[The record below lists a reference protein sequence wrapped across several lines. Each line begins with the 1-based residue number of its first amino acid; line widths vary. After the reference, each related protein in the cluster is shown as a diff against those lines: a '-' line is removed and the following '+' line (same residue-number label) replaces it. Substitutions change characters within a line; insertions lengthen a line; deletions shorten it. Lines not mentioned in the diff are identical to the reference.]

1 MQFKRS
7 KGNFRETDRV
17 VRFKLIKSG
26 KNWLRASTAALGLFR
41 VVRGQVEETIIANV
55 QQDQIEN
62 QKHNQAFLK
71 GLITV
76 GTVFGGAVLA
86 TTAKAE
92 DATSLAPTV
101 SETKEETLAE
111 VDSVV
116 LGNTSTQSSESSSVS
131 GSTSLSTSVSVSTSI
146 SESASLSLSE
156 VGSTAL
162 STALSESAQALESEA
177 GIEEPTSLEE
187 AVVLEQNTSEAE
199 LLQEIAGN
207 YASKMTDNDAD
218 QLSKRSLTKCRPK

>member
-1 MQFKRS
+1 M
-7 KGNFRETDRV
+7 
-17 VRFKLIKSG
+17 
-26 KNWLRASTAALGLFR
+26 
-41 VVRGQVEETIIANV
+41 VRGQVEETIIANV
-55 QQDQIEN
+55 QQDQIES

-116 LGNTSTQSSESSSVS
+116 LAKTSSQPSESISVS
-131 GSTSLSTSVSVSTSI
+131 ESTSFLHLRVRLLRSVNPP
-146 SESASLSLSE
+146 LC
-156 VGSTAL
+156 
-162 STALSESAQALESEA
+162 
-177 GIEEPTSLEE
+177 P
-187 AVVLEQNTSEAE
+187 
-199 LLQEIAGN
+199 
-207 YASKMTDNDAD
+207 
-218 QLSKRSLTKCRPK
+218 